1 MLTIA
6 LIEAGTARP
15 AKHPSGWE
23 DAIELYCDEQTKM
36 RITDVRSR
44 KIPWY
49 FLTSTGLLSPGTP
62 IRPKSKP
69 SFPTSGIAVADW
81 HIGVVNDLLS
91 VLETSFHSP
100 VLSEVTIEL
109 HAGPNCCHPL
119 KEILELFGL
128 KVIVIKPDAK
138 IEGN

>member
-6 LIEAGTARP
+6 LIEAGTASP

-23 DAIELYCDEQTKM
+23 DAVKLYCDEQTKS
-36 RITDVRSR
+36 RIDDVKSR

-69 SFPTSGIAVADW
+69 SFPTSEIAVAEW

-91 VLETSFHSP
+91 VLTTSFRSP
-100 VLSEVTIEL
+100 SLSKVTFEL
-109 HAGPNCCHPL
+109 HAGPSCCNPL

-128 KVIVIKPDAK
+128 KVIVKVPA
-138 IEGN
+138 